1 MTEWIQSVIACACI
15 VTMLLH
21 LVPEGKYLKYVKFYS
36 GLLLMLVAIRPLLRF
51 MGKEDQLARLI
62 KLEVLKEEYYD
73 METSVEGMAELKNDA
88 FGAAYRQEISRQVEE
103 IALAWGAAAENIQ
116 ILFDPEQEYQI
127 RSISFSLKN
136 PESLDGF
143 VPGKIREE
151 IAGLYMLVADRII
164 LNE

>member
-73 METSVEGMAELKNDA
+73 METSVEGMAELKNDPS
-88 FGAAYRQEISRQVEE
+88 GAAYRQAISRQVEE
-103 IALAWGAAAENIQ
+103 IALAWAAAAENIQ
-116 ILFDPEQEYQI
+116 IL
-127 RSISFSLKN
+127 
-136 PESLDGF
+136 
-143 VPGKIREE
+143 V
-151 IAGLYMLVADRII
+151 
-164 LNE
+164 